1 MGGQDQCEIGEC
13 SAEGGAVMVIVLMVL
28 VLLTM
33 GGMSAVHLS
42 VTESYIVRN
51 AGLHAQNRKLA
62 EMAAME
68 GLREILGER
77 DPSMLDPGARDW
89 IWETGDWDN
98 AASGSLPS
106 HGYAVPRAVSNKAVD
121 VIETRGETNA
131 DTLRYYVAGW
141 TDADGDS
148 IGITNQP
155 VWQKGRIIGVYDS
168 PHFGRAWVEVGVV
181 KKF

>member
-1 MGGQDQCEIGEC
+1 MGRRGEC
-13 SAEGGAVMVIVLMVL
+13 DIRERSADGGAVMVIVLMVL

-42 VTESYIVRN
+42 VTESFIVRN

-77 DPSMLDPGARDW
+77 DASMLQPGARDW
-89 IWETGDWDN
+89 IWETDDWES
-98 AASGSLPS
+98 AAAGALPT
-106 HGYAVPRAVSNKAVD
+106 HNFAVPRAVSGKAVE
-121 VIETRGETNA
+121 VIENRGETNA

-155 VWQKGRIIGVYDS
+155 VWQKGRVIGVYDS
-168 PHFGRAWVEVGVV
+168 PRYGRAWVEIGVM

>member
-1 MGGQDQCEIGEC
+1 MGCRRKCDIREC
-13 SAEGGAVMVIVLMVL
+13 SADGGAVMVIVLMVL

-42 VTESYIVRN
+42 VTESFIVRN

-62 EMAAME
+62 ELAAME

-77 DPSMLDPGARDW
+77 DSAMLRPGARDW
-89 IWETGDWDN
+89 IWETDDWDN
-98 AASGSLPS
+98 AASAAIPS
-106 HGYAVPRAVSNKAVD
+106 HGYAVPRAVSNKALE
-121 VIETRGETNA
+121 VIENRRETNA

-168 PHFGRAWVEVGVV
+168 PRYGRAWVEVGVM